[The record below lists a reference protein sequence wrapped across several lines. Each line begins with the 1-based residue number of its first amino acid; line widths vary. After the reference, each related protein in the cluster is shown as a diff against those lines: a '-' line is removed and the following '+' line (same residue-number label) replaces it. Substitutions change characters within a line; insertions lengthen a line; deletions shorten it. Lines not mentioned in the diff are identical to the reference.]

1 MQCGRRSQQLGGLC
15 IGAIMCALPLS
26 ACSSSGST
34 ASPPFDSSQ
43 APQPDA
49 TEVDEP
55 HRNDLTNERAVD
67 WERHE
72 IVDENSIR
80 VFFTAGTSSCFGARA
95 VVEETDTAV
104 EIAVIEGTFPDAPG
118 ACTLEARGATILVET
133 EQPVADR
140 DVVQLAD
147 PELH

>member
-1 MQCGRRSQQLGGLC
+1 MQCGLRSQQLGGLC

-80 VFFTAGTSSCFGARA
+80 VFFTAGTSSCLALA
-95 VVEETDTAV
+95 LLLKKLT
-104 EIAVIEGTFPDAPG
+104 
-118 ACTLEARGATILVET
+118 
-133 EQPVADR
+133 
-140 DVVQLAD
+140 QL
-147 PELH
+147 LKSQ